1 MDGKVFRIEDV
12 TVPLP
17 SGFGCRCQYFSLS
30 TLAAGLVFLGGS
42 IVILANAGLLPD
54 RWLVI
59 GTAIGTIGSMAIG
72 ILTGRDSQ
80 HLGES
85 QR

>member
-1 MDGKVFRIEDV
+1 MKKLRQILDSLGSTPKDR
-12 TVPLP
+12 
-17 SGFGCRCQYFSLS
+17 LS

-42 IVILANAGLLPD
+42 LVTLVNAGLLPD
-54 RWLVI
+54 QWLAI
-59 GTAIGTIGSMAIG
+59 GTAMGTIGSMAIG